1 MRRLSPPAFVSG
13 DEYLT
18 NTENQALSDRTVL
31 VKVSGIITTSAVN
44 DMFNSN
50 KDKQQD
56 KPETQTHA
64 SAGADSG
71 FGNASR
77 TSAPSG
83 KSATLGATI
92 KVKGDITG
100 DENLLIEGQ
109 VDGSVNLSSHE
120 LTVGKTGKLHADITA
135 KVIRIDGEVH
145 GDIAGKE
152 KVIVS
157 STSNI
162 KGNIVTPRMTL
173 EEGARFKGT
182 IDIDPSHANGNTSAA
197 PLKTSSPADKPS

>member
-1 MRRLSPPAFVSG
+1 
-13 DEYLT
+13 
-18 NTENQALSDRTVL
+18 
-31 VKVSGIITTSAVN
+31 
-44 DMFNSN
+44 MFNTT

-56 KPETQTHA
+56 KPEPQTYSSASVDSSTGNTSRA
-64 SAGADSG
+64 SA
-71 FGNASR
+71 
-77 TSAPSG
+77 TSG
-83 KSATLGATI
+83 KTAILGATI
-92 KVKGDITG
+92 KIKGDISG

-120 LTVGKTGKLHADITA
+120 LTIGKTGKLNADITA
-135 KVIRIDGEVH
+135 KIIRIDGEVH

-162 KGNIVTPRMTL
+162 KGNIVTPKMTL

-182 IDIDPSHANGNTSAA
+182 IDIDPSHANGSPSAA
-197 PLKTSSPADKPS
+197 PFKTAGPADKTS